1 MPGSY
6 AAPSPRRAAAIAAF
20 MRRRKK
26 GDEVR
31 QRKKVSSLRSET
43 GPRDRPSW
51 NGSTLRS
58 GAARAAA
65 LEEES
70 FRIEWSEAGKAKRH
84 ESALA
89 GYGESGEVEPVDP
102 ALIADIAEQLEAPE
116 LQMSRNLGTIAAGC
130 YTDEVRGRI
139 AGIRERMERREASAL
154 QAAAHIR
161 VVQQQISASPAPLP
175 PAAAVETFDASVASN
190 YMPAQQE
197 GLRRRHEIGDINE
210 LVVMA
215 GEGSRNIRM
224 RDEAHKFRS
233 SARATPRQ
241 REREERWASSVSLDS
256 TAGGTAAA
264 MRRTAPTSILDPAT
278 IDPRTGRHF
287 TFQPEKL
294 TTTPAVSVQDS
305 YASLRNQVNAK
316 LEAEEVYGEYAPD
329 VAEGYGVSE
338 ARDSNGPSI
347 QLFGHSAGRALTPR
361 AAKLA
366 RSRAVGAGF
375 DFSNISAAVGRA
387 VERAAATQRTL
398 PRDSIGDGYAPAD
411 TFAAGGPGGY
421 AARPIAA
428 AGRDAAF
435 ATQEK
440 RRAAGRTRRSYRE
453 SSAPQ
458 GREAEYRQQHLQ
470 RAR

>member
-1 MPGSY
+1 MQEY
-6 AAPSPRRAAAIAAF
+6 AAPSPRRAAAIEAF

-58 GAARAAA
+58 GARAAAAA

-70 FRIEWSEAGKAKRH
+70 FRVEWSETGKTRRQESVLAAYEGSAGF
-84 ESALA
+84 
-89 GYGESGEVEPVDP
+89 EPADP

-116 LQMSRNLGTIAAGC
+116 LKMSRNLGAIAAGC
-130 YTDEVRGRI
+130 YSDEVRDRI
-139 AGIRERMERREASAL
+139 AGIRQRMELREASAL
-154 QAAAHIR
+154 QAAAHMR

-175 PAAAVETFDASVASN
+175 AAAAVEAFDPSVASGC
-190 YMPAQQE
+190 MPAQQE

-215 GEGSRNIRM
+215 GEGSRNIRL
-224 RDEAHKFRS
+224 REEAHKFRS
-233 SARATPRQ
+233 STRATPQQ
-241 REREERWASSVSLDS
+241 REREERWASSVSLDA
-256 TAGGTAAA
+256 TAGGTVAA
-264 MRRTAPTSILDPAT
+264 MRRTAPSSILDPAT

-294 TTTPAVSVQDS
+294 PTKPASSVQDS
-305 YASLRNQVNAK
+305 YASLRDTVNAK
-316 LEAEEVYGEYAPD
+316 LEADEAYETYATD
-329 VAEGYGVSE
+329 FAQGYGVSE
-338 ARDSNGPSI
+338 ARDAPGASL
-347 QLFGHSAGRALTPR
+347 QLFGRDTARALTPR

-375 DFSNISAAVGRA
+375 DFSQISAAVGRA
-387 VERAAATQRTL
+387 VERAAGAERAPGGASGGGAL
-398 PRDSIGDGYAPAD
+398 GAGYAPAD
-411 TFAAGGPGGY
+411 TFAGGY
-421 AARPIAA
+421 ATRPIAA
-428 AGRDAAF
+428 SGRDAAF
-435 ATQEK
+435 ASQEK

-453 SSAPQ
+453 SSAPA

-470 RAR
+470 RVR